1 MTFIHSRRDFV
12 RHAALL
18 TAASAVGLKSAT
30 AADTFVVA
38 DTASGKIRGVEVDGI
53 RVFKGIPYGADTA
66 GPNRFMPPAPV
77 AKWTGVRDALEY
89 GQSAPQSEP
98 GARRAASDLA
108 VAGAGLRTEGEDCLV
123 LNVWTPALADG
134 RKRPVMVWCHGGGFA
149 TGSGSSPI
157 TEGQNLARRGD
168 VVVVTINHRLNVLG
182 FTYLGEP
189 GGTEFAASGDAGMLD
204 IVKALEWVRD
214 NIARFGGDPE
224 TVTVFGQSG
233 GGRKVATLLAM
244 PSAKGLF
251 HRAIIES
258 GATIR
263 LVERD
268 QATRVAAELMKTL
281 GLGKTQVKALQ
292 SLPVDTIMPFFTVL
306 PCSPSLL
313 ASQAREL

>member
-134 RKRPVMVWCHGGGFA
+134 RKRPVMVWCHGGGVA

-189 GGTEFAASGDAGMLD
+189 GGTEFAASGDAVGKGPVSSRHHRKRRD
-204 IVKALEWVRD
+204 DQTRRTRSGDESRRRIDEDAWPGQDAGEGASVAAGRHDHVRVLRD
-214 NIARFGGDPE
+214 DAE
-224 TVTVFGQSG
+224 HEC
-233 GGRKVATLLAM
+233 
-244 PSAKGLF
+244 PSA
-251 HRAIIES
+251 
-258 GATIR
+258 
-263 LVERD
+263 D
-268 QATRVAAELMKTL
+268 
-281 GLGKTQVKALQ
+281 
-292 SLPVDTIMPFFTVL
+292 
-306 PCSPSLL
+306 
-313 ASQAREL
+313 